1 MDNSVLGVYF
11 DMANELGMG
20 WRSPKSFWLGLTVVN
35 RNGSGRGDDVI
46 VIPMMGELRAKAA
59 C

>member
-20 WRSPKSFWLGLTVVN
+20 WGWVGDRQNRSGWG
-35 RNGSGRGDDVI
+35 
-46 VIPMMGELRAKAA
+46 
-59 C
+59 